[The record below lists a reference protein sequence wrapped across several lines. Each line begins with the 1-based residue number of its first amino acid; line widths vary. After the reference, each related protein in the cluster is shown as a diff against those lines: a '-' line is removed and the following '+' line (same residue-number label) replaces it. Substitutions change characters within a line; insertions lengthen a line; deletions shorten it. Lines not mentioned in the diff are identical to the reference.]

1 MRRKCI
7 NGLVRSGEFIYLIL
21 NFCYRY
27 RNYFIFRETDK
38 LERERV
44 VVNYGDDLDITSNNN
59 NNNKG
64 DKENIKMEV
73 DADISH
79 LVISINNEETEE
91 DTAMDIDMGN
101 EETSMHRGN
110 ILYTINEEEEEEEE
124 EEDVENN
131 VNFLPQ
137 TLGETDKVG
146 EKKTD

>member
-1 MRRKCI
+1 M
-7 NGLVRSGEFIYLIL
+7 
-21 NFCYRY
+21 
-27 RNYFIFRETDK
+27 
-38 LERERV
+38 ERERV

-101 EETSMHRGN
+101 EETSMHRG
-110 ILYTINEEEEEEEE
+110 LYTINEEEEEEEE
-124 EEDVENN
+124 EDAENN
-131 VNFLPQ
+131 VNLPFFAAVFPQ
-137 TLGETDKVG
+137 TLGETDKG